1 MDISFH
7 GANSVQIAS
16 KKVMIITDAALS
28 RVGLKDV
35 IIKDAVY
42 INTHTDFVPVGIE
55 DGIVVDGPGEY
66 EIKDISI
73 VGIPATRMTDHDGS
87 KMATIYRIVIGDISI
102 AIVGHIAVPLSD
114 EQLELLGVIDI
125 VIIPVGGSGYTLD
138 SHQAVLT
145 VRQIDP
151 KVIIPTHYAD
161 NAVKYEVAQME
172 LEPFIKELSVAHEIT
187 PKYKIKN
194 GVLPEVMTVMEIT
207 RS

>member
-7 GANSVQIAS
+7 GANSVQIVT
-16 KKVMIITDAALS
+16 KKMTIITDAALS

-35 IIKDAVY
+35 IVKDAVY
-42 INTHTDFVPVGIE
+42 INTHNDFVPAGIE
-55 DGIVVDGPGEY
+55 DGIVIDGPGEY
-66 EIKDISI
+66 EIKDVSI
-73 VGIPATRMTDHDGS
+73 KGIPAARMTDFDGS
-87 KMATIYRIVIGDISI
+87 KMATIYRVVIGDVSI
-102 AIVGHIAVPLSD
+102 AIIGHISVPLSD

-151 KVIIPTHYAD
+151 KVVIPTHYAD
-161 NAVKYEVAQME
+161 NAVHYEVAQME
-172 LEPFIKELSVAHEIT
+172 LEPFIKELSVTHEVT

-194 GVLPEVMTVMEIT
+194 GVLPEAMTIMEIT